1 MINFPEIE
9 FKNKKNLVTIFFLA
23 ILFFFFNFYDVKIL
37 VSLLLIIVFLTQYDT
52 VQEKINKDIITK
64 KKDISVNYNNFI
76 EKNLKKLKKYKKKS
90 PHNYGQAMH
99 YWKSFMKTLDTLE
112 NEDLYN
118 YNQYFDQALIY
129 LQKSINLFQGL
140 GVESYDRKYIDGQ
153 DIPAGETIALISG
166 SARVLLSGERTALNL
181 LGRMSGISTMTRNLS
196 LTVKNYK
203 ARIVCT
209 RKTAPGLRLLDKYSV
224 RAGGGVNHRFGL
236 GDGILIKDNHR
247 LIAGGISN
255 AVESVRKRLGHMVK
269 LEVEVDTLAQLQ
281 EVLDLGVDAVLL
293 DNMTP
298 SILADA
304 VSIVDGRV
312 LTEASGGITPEKVT
326 EVAATGVDLISLGWL
341 THSVKNWDVGLDF
354 EP

>member
-1 MINFPEIE
+1 MKQ
-9 FKNKKNLVTIFFLA
+9 KNKLPPLYPLNYAPIIKRALNEDFGEAGDITTDAIVAVDSKAVARIVSRSEGCLA
-23 ILFFFFNFYDVKIL
+23 GLEVAL
-37 VSLLLIIVFLTQYDT
+37 SVFTALD
-52 VQEKINKDIITK
+52 N
-64 KKDISVNYNNFI
+64 DISI
-76 EKNLKKLKKYKKKS
+76 
-90 PHNYGQAMH
+90 
-99 YWKSFMKTLDTLE
+99 
-112 NEDLYN
+112 
-118 YNQYFDQALIY
+118 
-129 LQKSINLFQGL
+129 
-140 GVESYDRKYIDGQ
+140 DRKYIDGQ

-236 GDGILIKDNHR
+236 GDGVLIKDNHR

-269 LEVEVDTLAQLQ
+269 LEVEVDTLAELQ

>member
-1 MINFPEIE
+1 MKQ
-9 FKNKKNLVTIFFLA
+9 KNKLPPLYPLNYAPIIKRALNEDFGEAGDITTDAIVAVDSKAVARIVSRTEGCLA
-23 ILFFFFNFYDVKIL
+23 GLEVAL
-37 VSLLLIIVFLTQYDT
+37 SVFTALD
-52 VQEKINKDIITK
+52 N
-64 KKDISVNYNNFI
+64 DISI
-76 EKNLKKLKKYKKKS
+76 
-90 PHNYGQAMH
+90 
-99 YWKSFMKTLDTLE
+99 
-112 NEDLYN
+112 
-118 YNQYFDQALIY
+118 
-129 LQKSINLFQGL
+129 
-140 GVESYDRKYIDGQ
+140 DRKYIDGQ